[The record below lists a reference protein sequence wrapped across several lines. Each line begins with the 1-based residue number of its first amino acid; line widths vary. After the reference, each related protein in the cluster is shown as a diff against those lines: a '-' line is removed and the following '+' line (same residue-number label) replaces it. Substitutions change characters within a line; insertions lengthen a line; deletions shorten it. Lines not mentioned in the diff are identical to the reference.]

1 MLREDV
7 IKEIEEKKIM
17 VVVRNIYDDE
27 LIRLAD
33 ALAKGGVK
41 CFEIT
46 YDQTDPDTLTKIERN
61 IKKLDAL
68 FGDKLLLGVG
78 TVLTPEQVVNAKKA
92 GAKFIVSPNFNEEV
106 VKKTIEEGL
115 VSIPGCMTPTEIC
128 SADEAVQTLSSFS
141 RQAH

>member
-46 YDQTDPDTLTKIERN
+46 YDQTDPDI
-61 IKKLDAL
+61 DA
-68 FGDKLLLGVG
+68 G
-78 TVLTPEQVVNAKKA
+78 TGRQCQ
-92 GAKFIVSPNFNEEV
+92 
-106 VKKTIEEGL
+106 EGRCQ
-115 VSIPGCMTPTEIC
+115 IYRIAE
-128 SADEAVQTLSSFS
+128 F
-141 RQAH
+141 

>member
-41 CFEIT
+41 SHMIRRTRIRLPRSNETSKNWMLCLEI
-46 YDQTDPDTLTKIERN
+46 N
-61 IKKLDAL
+61 CCW
-68 FGDKLLLGVG
+68 
-78 TVLTPEQVVNAKKA
+78 
-92 GAKFIVSPNFNEEV
+92 
-106 VKKTIEEGL
+106 GL
-115 VSIPGCMTPTEIC
+115 V
-128 SADEAVQTLSSFS
+128 QY
-141 RQAH
+141 